1 MQKHY
6 HSSRRR
12 AGSVALWGLLAIL
25 VAVTLLFWPSKRR
38 RIEGQVLA
46 MANAISHEG
55 ASVSQDWL
63 RGLGAVIRANCSQ
76 TTTTVTIEGVVNE
89 PYTQDQI
96 IEAVATLVASST
108 RLSVKLEHISVNLSG
123 QPERASVNADATV
136 EIEHDD
142 RVDRERRH
150 VSFSLLQDAGT
161 FRLVSVEASEPIV
174 NQPEPRP

>member
-25 VAVTLLFWPSKRR
+25 VALALLFWPSKRR
-38 RIEGQVLA
+38 RIEGQILA

-63 RGLGAVIRANCSQ
+63 RGLGAAVRANCSR
-76 TTTTVTIEGVVNE
+76 TTTAVTIEDVVNE
-89 PYTQDQI
+89 PFTQDQI
-96 IEAVATLVASST
+96 IEAVATLAASST
-108 RLSVKLEHISVNLSG
+108 RLSVKLEHISVDLSG
-123 QPERASVNADATV
+123 QPERASANADVTI
-136 EIEHDD
+136 EIEHDN

-150 VSFSLLQDAGT
+150 VFFSLRQDDGT
-161 FRLVSVEASEPIV
+161 LRIVSVEATGAIV
-174 NQPEPRP
+174 NPPEPRP